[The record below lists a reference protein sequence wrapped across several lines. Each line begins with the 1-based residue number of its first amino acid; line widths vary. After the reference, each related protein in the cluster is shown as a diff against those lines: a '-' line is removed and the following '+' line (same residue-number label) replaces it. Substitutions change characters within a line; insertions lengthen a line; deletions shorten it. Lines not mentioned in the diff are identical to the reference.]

1 MSWNLESHILD
12 HAEKIINNL
21 KPTFDPNNPKN
32 QHFTLSCD
40 LSQLIVNHQAKNQK
54 DIDLIMSNFMSDLA
68 AHTHTFKESK
78 GKRNGTQIFREKEIH
93 FRDALMA
100 YHNSGSDSI
109 NSQNYEVLPHL
120 HLLFDKSQKLGIGY
134 YQLRNAIEEVS
145 LKHNIVFN
153 FQEEIKE
160 KDNSLKLKVS
170 SFSWSLKR
178 SSDIDFLK
186 KIANKGLDNDLQNI
200 KQHYQ
205 NTGNLQY
212 YIKVMRDLQARLKRL
227 DVDYNFCGKNLK
239 EEFPLFLNE
248 KQKND
253 IRILHLGQDKKEI
266 YRIISDRDNLIGRAF
281 LENNQGF
288 KNIIIDELQKRGAT
302 FFKLN
307 DIDFERI
314 NLKINRKEKK
324 SNDYQKSINFCYKED
339 FLKAVGKS
347 KNEKEVQELLKSM
360 GYKDFQYKQKT
371 INKKRSKVGFTFI
384 NQNGKVVT
392 AYFSNLG
399 IDLKEIRKDLKK
411 NKESGKEF
419 DRDNIESNLKNY
431 KPKKSKKNTDIF
443 EEIYK
448 FTPSHDVSSYY
459 ICETFET
466 VQMYKKGVFI
476 EDQGNRIETKAKSE
490 NMEESVAIILDIA
503 ESKKWDLDNLI
514 IDGSQDFKN
523 KIAAEIEKRKTAKDI
538 ELEENQEI
546 NSTVPADIE
555 LSQELQ
561 KQTMRDIEKESN
573 KGLGL

>member
-21 KPTFDPNNPKN
+21 KPTFEPENPKN

-78 GKRNGTQIFREKEIH
+78 GKRNGKQIFREKEMN

-134 YQLRNAIEEVS
+134 YQLRKAIEEVS

-160 KDNSLKLKVS
+160 KDNSLKMKVS

-200 KQHYQ
+200 KQHCL

-212 YIKVMRDLQARLKRL
+212 YIKVMRDLQSRLKRL
-227 DVDYNFCGKNLK
+227 DVDYNFNGKNIK
-239 EEFPLFLNE
+239 EEFPLFLSE

-253 IRILHLGQDKKEI
+253 LKILHLGKDKKEI

-281 LENNQGF
+281 F
-288 KNIIIDELQKRGAT
+288 R
-302 FFKLN
+302 
-307 DIDFERI
+307 
-314 NLKINRKEKK
+314 KK
-324 SNDYQKSINFCYKED
+324 S
-339 FLKAVGKS
+339 
-347 KNEKEVQELLKSM
+347 
-360 GYKDFQYKQKT
+360 
-371 INKKRSKVGFTFI
+371 
-384 NQNGKVVT
+384 
-392 AYFSNLG
+392 
-399 IDLKEIRKDLKK
+399 
-411 NKESGKEF
+411 
-419 DRDNIESNLKNY
+419 
-431 KPKKSKKNTDIF
+431 
-443 EEIYK
+443 
-448 FTPSHDVSSYY
+448 
-459 ICETFET
+459 
-466 VQMYKKGVFI
+466 
-476 EDQGNRIETKAKSE
+476 RI
-490 NMEESVAIILDIA
+490 
-503 ESKKWDLDNLI
+503 
-514 IDGSQDFKN
+514 
-523 KIAAEIEKRKTAKDI
+523 
-538 ELEENQEI
+538 
-546 NSTVPADIE
+546 
-555 LSQELQ
+555 
-561 KQTMRDIEKESN
+561 
-573 KGLGL
+573 